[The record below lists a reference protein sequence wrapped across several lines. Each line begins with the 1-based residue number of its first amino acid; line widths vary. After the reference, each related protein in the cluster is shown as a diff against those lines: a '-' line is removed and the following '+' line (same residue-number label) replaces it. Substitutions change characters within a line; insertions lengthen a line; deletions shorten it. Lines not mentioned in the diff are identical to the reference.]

1 MSVFFTEDQTKLLA
15 EARDEAFMVFSDLAE
30 VSAQC
35 CDLATA
41 HHAEQSEKDVETLEN
56 FRSQIQNIRAVISR
70 HQFKVVF
77 FGRTSSGKST
87 LINAMLGDTV
97 LPSGLGHTTNC
108 FIQIQG
114 TEDKRP
120 SLMMPLG
127 NAGCFQEVSV
137 DNVQDISE
145 VLNRYQSEK
154 EAGEDNVELVV
165 LNWPQE
171 RCPLLAEDVV
181 LVDSP
186 GVDMTRSHDTWIQKY
201 CQDADI
207 FILVANSESTI
218 MLREKAFFKS
228 VAETVSGPNIMV
240 VENRW
245 DCSEFEE
252 EDTIEAVRRQH
263 LDRCTEFLCG
273 ELGGLGVEFV
283 KDRVFFT
290 SSREILNWRLN
301 KFIPQP
307 SHHFNGRREEFDRF
321 ERMLKHHL
329 TSTAVHT
336 KYGTHFLMAKNIC
349 LEILRI
355 LDTMLHHYDKEESSI
370 LADKERLNNLIE
382 ITDVK
387 MKDVS
392 SELKD
397 YIGEMMENIC
407 QRVAVVYHEETNNLN
422 LSLVNYKLR
431 LSDDVLRQVYF
442 EELEK
447 HLENC
452 LTLNVGRRISE
463 EIRWSVEDCHRQ
475 IKSLISSDIIGDHAE
490 KTGEQHSIGDIK
502 IIIHAKTNSH
512 TDFCFGGEFSF
523 SYGLFYWLKNYK
535 EIVVRMFPG
544 LEDRLESPGSD
555 LASVRTLAPR
565 LALLV
570 LASANTMSGML
581 TGSLVCRSGI
591 ICENVKMSI
600 YKIIIRRFVWRAG
613 GVILL
618 SHLGLYV
625 YERLLWETGGRE
637 RRARSSF
644 LSHFQARARPLV
656 HIAAASVR
664 QQIQQV

>member
-1 MSVFFTEDQTKLLA
+1 MSVFFTQDQTKHLA
-15 EARDEAFMVFSDLAE
+15 EARDEAFMVFSDLAD

-35 CDLATA
+35 CDLAST
-41 HHAEQSEKDVETLEN
+41 HHSAESEKNADVETLEN
-56 FRSQIQNIRAVISR
+56 FRSQIQNIRAVLSR
-70 HQFKVVF
+70 NQFKVVF
-77 FGRTSSGKST
+77 FGRTSTGKST

-114 TEDKRP
+114 TEDTRP

-127 NAGCFQEVSV
+127 DKGCFQEVSV
-137 DNVQDISE
+137 DNVQDIGE
-145 VLNRYQSEK
+145 VLNKYQSEK
-154 EAGEDNVELVV
+154 HETGQESDVDLVV
-165 LNWPQE
+165 LNWPQM

-218 MLREKAFFKS
+218 MLREKAFFKA
-228 VAETVSGPNIMV
+228 VAETVSSPNIMV

-263 LDRCTEFLCG
+263 LDRCTEFLCE

-283 KDRVFFT
+283 EDRVFFT
-290 SSREILNWRLN
+290 SSREILNWRMN

-307 SHHFNGRREEFDRF
+307 SHHFNGRKEEFDRF

-329 TSTAVHT
+329 TSTALHT

-349 LEILRI
+349 LEMLRI
-355 LDTMLHHYDKEESSI
+355 LDTMLNHYEKEESSI

-392 SELKD
+392 SDLKT
-397 YIGEMMENIC
+397 YIGEMMENIS
-407 QRVAVVYHEETNNLN
+407 QRVSVVYHEETNNLN
-422 LSLVNYKLR
+422 LTLVNYKLR

-463 EIRWSVEDCHRQ
+463 EIRWSVADCHNQ
-475 IKSLISSDIIGDHAE
+475 ILSLADSDIIGAPSE
-490 KTGEQHSIGDIK
+490 KIGQDNLGGDIK
-502 IIIHAKTNSH
+502 IIIHAKTNSCA
-512 TDFCFGGEFSF
+512 DFSFDGEFSF
-523 SYGLFYWLKNYK
+523 SYGLFYWLKNYQ
-535 EIVVRMFPG
+535 EILARMFPG
-544 LEDRLESPGSD
+544 LETPGPG

-581 TGSLVCRSGI
+581 TGSLICRSGVNTA
-591 ICENVKMSI
+591 NV
-600 YKIIIRRFVWRAG
+600 G
-613 GVILL
+613 
-618 SHLGLYV
+618 
-625 YERLLWETGGRE
+625 
-637 RRARSSF
+637 
-644 LSHFQARARPLV
+644 
-656 HIAAASVR
+656 
-664 QQIQQV
+664 